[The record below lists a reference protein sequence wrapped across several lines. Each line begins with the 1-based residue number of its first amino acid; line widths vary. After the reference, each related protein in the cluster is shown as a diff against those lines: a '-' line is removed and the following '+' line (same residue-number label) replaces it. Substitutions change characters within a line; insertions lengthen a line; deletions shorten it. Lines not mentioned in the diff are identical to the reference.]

1 MPINDP
7 IQNRK
12 VAPGSLAFERRRMV
26 YGSAYAGEEPEGD
39 VYNYQYYIDL
49 NYNITINNIVNKT
62 FLNTETNKIL
72 TSMQN
77 AEERAKHYVSDYKQ
91 SFQWDLNGN
100 WSFMTDV
107 YTPVPFNN
115 EFLRTQGIQNESLD
129 YDDTWSF
136 RPTDQ
141 NKGVWW
147 VHTYVQIRYS
157 NTSQVD
163 EARLAYF
170 VNGVMFR
177 IIDMVDY
184 HNMGDGPHIRDARLM
199 GGAHIPL
206 RAGDKLEVKMIAR
219 TGGPSEEAGVL
230 FPSSIYAYITGHR
243 ENCELNTTG
252 NTATDGNG
260 YVFYKGAEP

>member
-12 VAPGSLAFERRRMV
+12 VAPGSLAFERRRMG

-39 VYNYQYYIDL
+39 VYNYQYYIDY
-49 NYNITINNIVNKT
+49 NYNVTFNNIVTKQYLITQTDANMKAIA
-62 FLNTETNKIL
+62 NSEHR
-72 TSMQN
+72 S
-77 AEERAKHYVSDYKQ
+77 KHWVGDYKQ

-157 NTSQVD
+157 NTSQID

-219 TGGPSEEAGVL
+219 TGGPSEQAGVL

-252 NTATDGNG
+252 NTATAGNG